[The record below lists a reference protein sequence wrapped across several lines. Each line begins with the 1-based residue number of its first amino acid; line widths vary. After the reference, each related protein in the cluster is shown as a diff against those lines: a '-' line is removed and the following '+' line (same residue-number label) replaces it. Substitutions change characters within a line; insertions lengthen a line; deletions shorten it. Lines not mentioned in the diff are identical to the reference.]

1 MRALTWRSLFR
12 LPAKRYHHLRM
23 GGIFDSDPRR
33 SPWAGANLVFVGYCS
48 SDAWVGDVGPE
59 SNSWGWSFRGQ
70 RIIKS
75 VFAALAYGVDVTTTE
90 TVHYPNKTHAK
101 VTETNTYKLG
111 AAPKVLFAG
120 CSAGSRGAMFNLDY
134 VQDMLP
140 PGAPPV
146 LGFFDSPM
154 CVLRDVSKLCAFV
167 AEHSVPCRW
176 VDVEPF
182 MPGTMPLENE
192 TMAVYNLVNAT
203 ARIPPA
209 CAAAYPGEEGWK
221 CLYGACPGYGSC
233 DGCCLAY

>member
-1 MRALTWRSLFR
+1 MRSGRCCGTGSRHALRTRAGGFYFSPANDTSKSNLWLVYLEGGQWCYDAASCAQRQVLFPY
-12 LPAKRYHHLRM
+12 LTSSWPWYKHLRM
-23 GGIFDSDPRR
+23 GGIFDADPRR
-33 SPWAGANLVFVGYCS
+33 SPWAGANLVFIGYCS

-101 VTETNTYKLG
+101 VTQTATYKFG
-111 AAPKVLFAG
+111 PAPKVLFAG

-140 PGAPPV
+140 PGAAPV

-154 CVLRDVSKLCAFV
+154 CALCNV
-167 AEHSVPCRW
+167 
-176 VDVEPF
+176 
-182 MPGTMPLENE
+182 
-192 TMAVYNLVNAT
+192 
-203 ARIPPA
+203 
-209 CAAAYPGEEGWK
+209 
-221 CLYGACPGYGSC
+221 
-233 DGCCLAY
+233 